1 MNLTYTLDEM
11 IKALEKAGYECKLEK
26 EIDSSYSVDREYFV
40 WNAYYKGNKMME
52 IEFSRLSGTERLQRI
67 FRYEVQ
73 KRILN
78 LF

>member
-1 MNLTYTLDEM
+1 MTLQYTLDEM

-26 EIDSSYSVDREYFV
+26 EIDSSYSVDREFYV
-40 WNAYYKGNKMME
+40 WNCYYSGNKLME
-52 IEFSRLSGTERLQRI
+52 TEFQRLSGTERLQRI
-67 FRYEVQ
+67 FKYEMQ